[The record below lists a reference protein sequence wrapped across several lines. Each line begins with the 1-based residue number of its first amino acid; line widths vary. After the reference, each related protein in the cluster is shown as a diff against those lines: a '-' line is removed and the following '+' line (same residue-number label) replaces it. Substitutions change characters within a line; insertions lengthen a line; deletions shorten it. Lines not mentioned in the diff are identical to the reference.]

1 MVIRSDFY
9 PARTV
14 KLFGY
19 AAEEIGLLGSSEIAN
34 SYRINNANIVGVSQ
48 FDMTGY
54 NGTPEV
60 DFVFISDYTDAA
72 QNDFMAALVD
82 SYLPG
87 MTYIYDICGYACSDH
102 AAWTNAG
109 YRASFP
115 FEARFQDSNP
125 LIHTAADD
133 YVDVSHMAKYAS
145 LAATYVAELAKGE
158 AGDPSARAVLSIENT
173 ALSVNGGQSIDIV
186 VKRVGRIED
195 PVTVDYMT
203 ANVTAVAGTDYTAVA
218 GTLSWEAGDNSA
230 RTVTIQTNASASNGE
245 FSFSLVNPSETTV
258 ISSAY
263 QARVVINATTQASPP
278 PTQAT
283 PGQGGSGS
291 TWLLIA
297 LLVLAIFWPEPGR
310 RRRKEKDND

>member
-1 MVIRSDFY
+1 
-9 PARTV
+9 
-14 KLFGY
+14 
-19 AAEEIGLLGSSEIAN
+19 
-34 SYRINNANIVGVSQ
+34 
-48 FDMTGY
+48 
-54 NGTPEV
+54 
-60 DFVFISDYTDAA
+60 
-72 QNDFMAALVD
+72 
-82 SYLPG
+82 
-87 MTYIYDICGYACSDH
+87 
-102 AAWTNAG
+102 
-109 YRASFP
+109 
-115 FEARFQDSNP
+115 
-125 LIHTAADD
+125 
-133 YVDVSHMAKYAS
+133 
-145 LAATYVAELAKGE
+145 
-158 AGDPSARAVLSIENT
+158 
-173 ALSVNGGQSIDIV
+173 
-186 VKRVGRIED
+186 
-195 PVTVDYMT
+195 
-203 ANVTAVAGTDYTAVA
+203 VA